1 MDCAGVTE
9 LAYDETGVF
18 DLGLENKNRTVVITT
33 KAITAASVT
42 FLRAVAQEVYK
53 WHHIVCIVPP
63 QHRSCYYLRLR
74 CKSKQQPRDQRS
86 PESREGARCG

>member
-42 FLRAVAQEVYK
+42 FLRGGCAGGV
-53 WHHIVCIVPP
+53 
-63 QHRSCYYLRLR
+63 
-74 CKSKQQPRDQRS
+74 
-86 PESREGARCG
+86 